1 MSYISIR
8 MSTLRGDQKIDFNA
22 YIKINDKMVL
32 YLKQGDSFEG
42 VRLQR
47 LKDKKLRKMYIEN
60 SEESKYLAYLQ
71 RNIESAYDLTNS
83 KDMQT
88 RAEIIQGSQ
97 QGNVEEV
104 FENADNAESYNRTKE
119 DAGRYVQFILNN
131 TDAVSALMNV
141 ENTDKSIAHHGV
153 TVSTL
158 AVSLAKRLKITDEK
172 KIQLLALGALL
183 HDFGHSIEPIPLNLP
198 VNQMTAENQD
208 IWKRHPQVGA
218 SSVQDKK
225 HFDLTVL
232 NIILQHEET
241 SNGLGPMGLIEK
253 NQDPLATIVSS
264 ANAMDRLLTFENVP
278 RHEVTKK
285 MMIEQVGSHP
295 LTHIQHLSEI
305 IKNL

>member
-32 YLKQGDSFEG
+32 YLKKGDSFEG

-60 SEESKYLAYLQ
+60 EEENKYLTYLQ
-71 RNIESAYDLTNS
+71 RNIDSAYDLTTT

-88 RAEIIQGSQ
+88 RVEIIQGAQ

-104 FENADNAESYNRTKE
+104 FENADNAESYNKTKE
-119 DAGRYVQFILNN
+119 DAGKYVQFILNN
-131 TDAVSALMNV
+131 TDAVGALMNV

-158 AVSLAKRLKITDEK
+158 AVSLAKKLKITDEK

-183 HDFGHSIEPIPLNLP
+183 HDFGHTIEPINLNLAVDKMP
-198 VNQMTAENQD
+198 KEDQE
-208 IWKRHPQVGA
+208 IWKRHPQIGA
-218 SSVQDKK
+218 ASVQDKK

-241 SNGLGPMGLIEK
+241 SNGKGPMGLIEK

-264 ANAMDRLLTFENVP
+264 ANAMDRLLTFESIP
-278 RHEVTKK
+278 RSEVTKK
-285 MMIEQVGSHP
+285 MMIEQVGAHP
-295 LTHIQHLSEI
+295 LSHIQHLSEI
-305 IKNL
+305 IKSL